1 MNKDTLFKEFS
12 VPTYDQWREAA
23 EKTLKGAS
31 FDAKLLTKTYEGIT
45 LQPIYRQEDVVKLV
59 HIHAEPGCA
68 PYLRGTNT
76 AGSPE
81 AQSWEVAQE
90 ILTADAAAFNEIARG
105 DLERG
110 QTMLNLVFD
119 QATRSGRN
127 PEKTAL
133 ETVGDEGLSIFS
145 LEDLATAFAD
155 INLEE
160 VPVYAYAGPHN
171 MPILSLLVAHLK
183 AAGRDVSK
191 LRGCVGADPFA
202 ALVTEGT
209 LPGSKSAAFDGM
221 AQATQWAAKHAPQ
234 LKTILVQGHPY
245 HDAGAHSVQELAYAL
260 ATGVEYVQ
268 AMLERGL
275 SIEDI
280 APRMQFAFSVGS
292 HVFMEIAKIRAA
304 RMLWAAIMDSY
315 GGSEAAQKMTI
326 HARTSAWTKTVLDPN
341 VNMLRATTEAFSAVV
356 AGVDSLHVSA
366 FDEAIR
372 PANEFSRRIARNT
385 QIILEKEAHLAKVAD
400 PAGGSWYVEK
410 LTDELA
416 EKVWELFLQVE
427 EQGGM
432 RKALESGIPQSQI
445 EEVAVKKAANVAQRK
460 TRVVG
465 TNMYANALEH
475 PEAVSKLAVEP
486 ETRLAALEAYLA
498 KHDRNKVSS
507 MLEALSVEQDERME
521 KAIQAVLAGAT
532 LGELT
537 KVLLPEDQERTC
549 AKPLRRHR
557 LAEPFE
563 TLRQRAVQYE
573 AKTGHKPKVFLVNM
587 GPVSKHKARADFAA
601 EFFTV
606 GGFEVLRSDPFASSD
621 EAALAVIASKAPIAV
636 ICSDDGSYPE
646 IVPAL
651 AQAIKRGNPEMTLL
665 LAGLPDEEQFASYK
679 NVGLDDCIH
688 IRTNCYQVLRD
699 LSERIGVMS

>member
-31 FDAKLLTKTYEGIT
+31 FDGKLLTKTYEGIT
-45 LQPIYRQEDVVKLV
+45 LQPIYRQEDVEKLV
-59 HIHAEPGCA
+59 HIHAEPGSA

-90 ILTADAAAFNEIARG
+90 ILTADAAAFNEIARH

-110 QTMLNLVFD
+110 QTMLNLVLD

-133 ETVGDEGLSIFS
+133 ETIGNGGLSIFS

-160 VPVYAYAGPHN
+160 VPVYAYAGPHA

-183 AAGRDVSK
+183 VAGQDVSK
-191 LRGCVGADPFA
+191 LRGCMGADPFA

-209 LPGSKSAAFDGM
+209 LPGSLPAAFDGM
-221 AQATQWAAKHAPQ
+221 AQATRWAAEHAPQ
-234 LKTILVQGHPY
+234 VKTILVQGHPY

-304 RMLWAAIMDSY
+304 RMLWATIMDSY
-315 GGSEAAQKMTI
+315 GASEAAQKMTI

-341 VNMLRATTEAFSAVV
+341 VNMLRATTEAFSAVI
-356 AGVDSLHVSA
+356 GGIDSLHVSA
-366 FDEAIR
+366 FDEAFR

-416 EKVWELFLQVE
+416 EKVWELFLLVE

-445 EEVAVKKAANVAQRK
+445 AEVAVKKAANVAHRK

-486 ETRLAALEAYLA
+486 ENRLAALDAYLA
-498 KHDRNKVSS
+498 KHERSKVSS
-507 MLEALSVEQDERME
+507 MLEALSAERDERME
-521 KAIQAVLAGAT
+521 KAIQAVLEGAT

-537 KVLLPEDQERTC
+537 KALLPEDQERT
-549 AKPLRRHR
+549 AVMPLRRHR

-563 TLRQRAVQYE
+563 TLRQRADQYE

-587 GPVSKHKARADFAA
+587 GSVSKHKARADFAA

-606 GGFEVLRSDPFASSD
+606 GGYEVLRSDPFASSD
-621 EAALAVIASKAPIAV
+621 EAALAAIASNAPIAV

-665 LAGLPDEEQFASYK
+665 LAGLPDEEQLASYK
-679 NVGLDDCIH
+679 NAGLDDCIH